1 MEIIKMF
8 ELITSKITV
17 YTCAPV
23 LQPSCSFFCSLGLY
37 STMVTSMLTL
47 SYFDIAYQ
55 SQIVLVSTCLLG
67 KFVSNY
73 YSIEQLIY
81 RIRLLYF
88 MNHSIFLSVALF
100 APETVVFSLAALVQ
114 EKLLL
119 YPFLTGQIPANT
131 H

>member
-23 LQPSCSFFCSLGLY
+23 LQTSCSFFCSLGLY

-55 SQIVLVSTCLLG
+55 SQIVCLLG

-100 APETVVFSLAALVQ
+100 APETVVFFISSISPGKATFV
-114 EKLLL
+114 
-119 YPFLTGQIPANT
+119 PFSHRPNT
-131 H
+131 C